1 MSESAAVERL
11 WWAVEWHSVN
21 AVDGDRRHLQWD
33 NTFEHTF
40 PHLFRTRRECA
51 AYIKRH
57 HGYLKDRPDLRR
69 EPFGWRMPR
78 PVRVLMR
85 IEPLQ

>member
-1 MSESAAVERL
+1 MSDVIERHWWGVEF
-11 WWAVEWHSVN
+11 HSLN
-21 AVDGDRRHLQWD
+21 AVDGDHRHLQWD
-33 NTFEHTF
+33 NTPEHTF

-57 HGYLKDRPDLRR
+57 WAYLRERPDLRR

-85 IEPLQ
+85 IEKLP